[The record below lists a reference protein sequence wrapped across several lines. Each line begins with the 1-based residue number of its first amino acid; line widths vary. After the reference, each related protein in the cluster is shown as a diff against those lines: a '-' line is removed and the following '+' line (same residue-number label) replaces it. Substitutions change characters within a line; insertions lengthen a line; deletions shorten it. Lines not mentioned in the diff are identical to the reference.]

1 MQPKGWSIGNT
12 TRTPYYDNGVTASYK
27 LHVFFIILVSYS
39 YKLLHMLKK
48 LELYFDFSNI
58 KFEFLN
64 LSWNLYND
72 GKNSQYQLLTF
83 KILLKKR
90 RYMIWQIQKIQKIKS
105 SHMKL
110 KPANIFLFQA
120 PMLLA
125 SVSLIFQTWITSTTD
140 SSK

>member
-1 MQPKGWSIGNT
+1 M
-12 TRTPYYDNGVTASYK
+12 VTQRGPHIMIMESQQAINYMYFLLSQCHIHISY
-27 LHVFFIILVSYS
+27 FISSKNWNYILILVT
-39 YKLLHMLKK
+39 
-48 LELYFDFSNI
+48 I

-64 LSWNLYND
+64 FAWNLYKD
-72 GKNSQYQLLTF
+72 GKNSLYQSLAF
-83 KILLKKR
+83 EILLKKR

-110 KPANIFLFQA
+110 KPTNIFLFQA

-125 SVSLIFQTWITSTTD
+125 SVSFIFQTWITSTTD